1 MSQQARSSRLDCHKV
16 AGSLHVPTTKG
27 FTLVEL
33 LVVIAIIGVLV
44 ALLLPAIQ
52 AAREAARRTQCSN
65 QLRQIGIA
73 LQNHESSLKVF
84 PTGGTQNSPKIEDYT
99 RGGLSNPGPPN
110 GPNQQGLSWAYQL
123 LPFLEQANVKAMTT
137 TNQIAGVIIPGYF
150 CPSRRAPIVSAD
162 NRALMDYASAQ
173 PYTYQCPVGTAGL
186 EPWPYTLNDMIPFKS
201 LSGTYGLR
209 AYWCGNVS
217 NGGPPRDN
225 GVYDGVI
232 VRTPWRIEGCN
243 PAGDCA
249 AAQANTP
256 ARGQVVPG
264 VPSAIKMGQITDG
277 TSNTMVIS
285 EKLVRTDG
293 YEGRSASDDRGWSDG
308 WDPDVV
314 RFTGFPPLS
323 DGDTSICQSSDQN
336 VNIWCDPYSGKDI
349 FFFGSAHPGG
359 LNAVF
364 ADASV
369 HYLTFDVDRFMFNA
383 LATREGAE
391 NVDMS
396 QL

>member
-1 MSQQARSSRLDCHKV
+1 MSQQARSSRL
-16 AGSLHVPTTKG
+16 G

-73 LQNHESSLKVF
+73 LQNHENSFKVF
-84 PTGGTQNSPKIEDYT
+84 PTGGNMNGPRIEDYT
-99 RGGLSNPGPPN
+99 RGSTTNPGAAN
-110 GPNQQGLSWAYQL
+110 GPNQQGLGWAYQL
-123 LPFLEQANVKAMTT
+123 LPFLEQANVKAMTS
-137 TNQIAGVIIPGYF
+137 TNQIAGVIIAGYF
-150 CPSRRAPIVSAD
+150 CPSRRASTLGPPDS
-162 NRALMDYASAQ
+162 NNNRRALMDYASAQ
-173 PYTYQCPVGTAGL
+173 PYTYQCPVTTAGL
-186 EPWPYTLNDMIPFKS
+186 TPWAYTISDMIPFKA
-201 LSGTYGLR
+201 LSGQYGLKG
-209 AYWCGNVS
+209 YWCGNAA
-217 NGGPPRDN
+217 NGGPPQDN

-232 VRTPWRIEGCN
+232 VRTPWRISNCSPGVTCS
-243 PAGDCA
+243 A
-249 AAQANTP
+249 ATASLA
-256 ARGQVVPG
+256 ARGETVPG
-264 VPSAIKMGQITDG
+264 MPMATKVGQITDG

-293 YEGRSASDDRGWSDG
+293 VEGGGASDDRGWSDG

-323 DGDTSICQSSDQN
+323 DSDSGICQSTDVN
-336 VNIWCDPYSGKDI
+336 VNRWCDPFSGSDI
-349 FFFGSAHPGG
+349 MFFGSSHPGG

-364 ADASV
+364 ADAST
-369 HYLTFDVDRFMFNA
+369 HYISFDIDRFMFNA

-391 NVDMS
+391 SFDVS
-396 QL
+396 QLQ